1 MKLEIASEMI
11 GVCLRNGLY
20 SQGILDEQPPKIKCR
35 SLQHLLRANKTVEKD
50 NKIKLKKPG
59 QHSIQMTVADRGLAA
74 MYTAMNFEG
83 GTPDEPNV
91 VGYAN
96 GNYVLVI
103 RASSFTPEP
112 EF

>member
-1 MKLEIASEMI
+1 MKIEIASAMI
-11 GVCLRNGLY
+11 GDCLRNGLY
-20 SQGILDEQPPKIKCR
+20 SQGILDEKPPKIKCR
-35 SLQHLLRANKTVEKD
+35 SLQHLLRANKTVERV
-50 NKIKLKKPG
+50 NKAKLKQRGP
-59 QHSIQMTVADRGLAA
+59 QSVQMTVAERGLAA

-103 RASSFTPEP
+103 RASSFQTEP

>member
-1 MKLEIASEMI
+1 MI
-11 GVCLRNGLY
+11 GACLQNALY
-20 SQGILDEQPPKIKCR
+20 SQGILDEKPPKIKCR
-35 SLQHLLRANKTVEKD
+35 SLQHLLRANKALERS
-50 NKIKLKKPG
+50 NRIKLKKSG
-59 QHSIQMTVADRGLAA
+59 SQTISMTVAERGLAA

-83 GTPDEPNV
+83 GTPDEPNI

-103 RASSFTPEP
+103 RASSFTPDP

>member
-1 MKLEIASEMI
+1 
-11 GVCLRNGLY
+11 
-20 SQGILDEQPPKIKCR
+20 
-35 SLQHLLRANKTVEKD
+35 
-50 NKIKLKKPG
+50 
-59 QHSIQMTVADRGLAA
+59 
-74 MYTAMNFEG
+74 MYTAMSFEG